1 MLVQIELEE
10 GEEALISIDYRNG
23 KSIYEQIA
31 DGFEHLISQG
41 ILESDSQLPSV
52 RQLAVELSI
61 NPNTIQK
68 AYIELEKRG
77 LIYSVRG
84 KGNFVATE
92 SESLKQRKLQEFYKK
107 LTELIQEAKR
117 SGIDDDEIHKAL
129 MAQLKK

>member
-1 MLVQIELEE
+1 M
-10 GEEALISIDYRNG
+10 ISIDYRNG

-31 DGFEHLISQG
+31 DEFEHLISQG

-68 AYIELEKRG
+68 AYSELENRG

-92 SESLKQRKLQEFYKK
+92 SKSLKQKKLQDFYKH
-107 LTELIQEAKR
+107 LSELIQEAQR
-117 SGIDDDEIHKAL
+117 SGIEEEEIRKAL
-129 MAQLKK
+129 MAHLKK